1 MGNKLLILILTIIII
16 CIIYYFFIKKSN
28 IFVEYE
34 LYNQSYIPFLESL
47 NTKMFVDSA
56 NLDFVR
62 ETSLSSLFHG
72 FTTNP
77 NLLLKENIK
86 SYFTFAKQYLH
97 IVPDRPVSFQ
107 IITDNLNEMYN
118 QGKKLAS
125 LGKNVFVK
133 IPIITTRGQSC
144 ASVIKKL
151 NDDGIK
157 VNVTGVLHFDDLP
170 ELKNALSPNIDNFI
184 SIWVGRMS
192 DNGKDP
198 IPNVKKC
205 IKYIRSNFP
214 KVHIIWAS
222 VRSVND
228 IFIANDLGC
237 DIITIS
243 EDIIRK
249 LPNLGKHYK
258 QMSREFVHEF
268 LHSAKTIGLTLD
280 DDSFINNKEYLSN
293 DIFNLNNYS
302 KQQIYM

>member
-1 MGNKLLILILTIIII
+1 MVNKLLILILALIIFLIM
-16 CIIYYFFIKKSN
+16 YFSSIKKSN
-28 IFVEYE
+28 LFEMYK

-47 NTKMFVDSA
+47 NIKMFVDSA
-56 NLDFVR
+56 NLNFVR

-97 IVPDRPVSFQ
+97 IVPDRPVSLQ
-107 IITDNLNEMYN
+107 IITDDLNEMYN

-133 IPIITTRGQSC
+133 VPTITTKGESC

-157 VNVTGVLHFDDLP
+157 VNVTGVLDCDYLP
-170 ELKNALSPNIDNFI
+170 VLKNALSPNIDNFI

-198 IPNVKKC
+198 IPSVKKC
-205 IKYIRSNFP
+205 IKYIRNHFP

-228 IFIANDLGC
+228 IFIANDIGC
-237 DIITIS
+237 DIITIG

-249 LPNLGKHYK
+249 LPNLGKHHK
-258 QMSREFVHEF
+258 QMSIEFINEF
-268 LHSAKTIGLTLD
+268 LHSAKTLGINLD
-280 DDSFINNKEYLSN
+280 DNSFSNNTEYLSN
-293 DIFNLNNYS
+293 DIFNYS
-302 KQQIYM
+302 QEQIYI